1 MRPDAARRIAW
12 GHLAF
17 LAFICAVVLAYLFD
31 ARAVSTGINNLLLVE
46 PAAIIA
52 LVLAAMVLPQC
63 FKRRPAEDSARA
75 LTADAALD
83 QDPATHRH
91 DLLKVG
97 AMAALLGIFSCFLEQ
112 IGFDVATFLFIAIGL
127 VVCGERKWWVVL
139 LFSAAFTLFVVY
151 GYSTLV
157 PYPFPMRIL

>member
-1 MRPDAARRIAW
+1 MRPHAARRVVW
-12 GHLAF
+12 GHF
-17 LAFICAVVLAYLFD
+17 AFILFICVVVLAYLFD
-31 ARAVSTGINNLLLVE
+31 ARAVSTGINNLLLLE
-46 PAAIIA
+46 PAAVIA
-52 LVLAAMVLPQC
+52 LVLAALVLPQC
-63 FKRRPAEDSARA
+63 FKARPAEDAAGALSA
-75 LTADAALD
+75 DPALD
-83 QDPATHRH
+83 QNPAHHRH
-91 DLLKVG
+91 DLLKIG

-127 VVCGERKWWVVL
+127 VICGERTWWVVL

>member
-1 MRPDAARRIAW
+1 MHPVATRRVVW

-31 ARAVSTGINNLLLVE
+31 ARAVSTGINNLLLLE

-52 LVLAAMVLPQC
+52 LVLAALVVPQC
-63 FKRRPAEDSARA
+63 FKGQPAGDSPGA
-75 LTADAALD
+75 LPADPALD
-83 QDPATHRH
+83 QDPASHRH

-97 AMAALLGIFSCFLEQ
+97 AMAALLGVFSCFLEQ

-127 VVCGERKWWVVL
+127 VICGERKWWVVL

-157 PYPFPMRIL
+157 PYPFPMRVL